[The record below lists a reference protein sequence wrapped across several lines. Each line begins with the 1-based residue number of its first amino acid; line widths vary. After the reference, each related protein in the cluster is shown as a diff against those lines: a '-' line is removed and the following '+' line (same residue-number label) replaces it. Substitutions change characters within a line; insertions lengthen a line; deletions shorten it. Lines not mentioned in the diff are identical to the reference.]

1 MGEADREPTV
11 VGWREFIDL
20 PAWGIVGVRAKIDT
34 GARTSAMHVAA
45 IELIGEDR
53 VRFEVVYRERPGRL
67 TKWVEAELVRQS
79 MVRPSSGR
87 SQARPVVRTVIRI
100 GGREHEAEISLVN
113 RKGMLCRMLV
123 GRKALEGTF
132 LVDPG
137 RTHVAD
143 GHGPRR
149 TISRSGTGAD
159 RSNDP
164 PSKAKKP

>member
-1 MGEADREPTV
+1 MKNNREPTV
-11 VGWREFIDL
+11 VGWREFVDL
-20 PAWGIVGVRAKIDT
+20 PAWGIRGVRAKIDT

-45 IELIGEDR
+45 IEEIGEDR
-53 VRFEVVYRERPGRL
+53 IRFKVVYRERPSRK
-67 TKWVEAELVRQS
+67 TKWVEAELVRQAA
-79 MVRPSSGR
+79 VKPSSGKL
-87 SQARPVVRTVIRI
+87 QERPVVRTVIRI
-100 GGREHEAEISLVN
+100 GDREHEAEISLVN

-149 TISRSGTGAD
+149 TFKRATPSVKPDPDSRKGAT
-159 RSNDP
+159 
-164 PSKAKKP
+164 KP